1 MKNKIA
7 VLANS
12 TVMTAKKLVRK
23 IREDKTFTLVK
34 ARQSLGKFI
43 SIEEELKYKDNLTCF
58 VWFIDII
65 STSVMNNIM
74 KKKIILEELRKKYHE
89 EDF

>member
-34 ARQSLGKFI
+34 ETKKQ
-43 SIEEELKYKDNLTCF
+43 DNLLANL
-58 VWFIDII
+58 
-65 STSVMNNIM
+65 SVL
-74 KKKIILEELRKKYHE
+74 KKSWNTKII
-89 EDF
+89 

>member
-7 VLANS
+7 VLANG

-34 ARQSLGKFI
+34 ETKKQ
-43 SIEEELKYKDNLTCF
+43 DNLLANL
-58 VWFIDII
+58 
-65 STSVMNNIM
+65 SVL
-74 KKKIILEELRKKYHE
+74 KKSWNTKII
-89 EDF
+89 

>member
-34 ARQSLGKFI
+34 ETKKQ
-43 SIEEELKYKDNLTCF
+43 DNLLANL
-58 VWFIDII
+58 
-65 STSVMNNIM
+65 SVLKKSWNI
-74 KKKIILEELRKKYHE
+74 KII
-89 EDF
+89 

>member
-23 IREDKTFTLVK
+23 IREDRTFTLVK
-34 ARQSLGKFI
+34 ETKKQ
-43 SIEEELKYKDNLTCF
+43 DNLLANL
-58 VWFIDII
+58 
-65 STSVMNNIM
+65 SVL
-74 KKKIILEELRKKYHE
+74 KKSWNTKII
-89 EDF
+89 

>member
-34 ARQSLGKFI
+34 ETKQ
-43 SIEEELKYKDNLTCF
+43 DNLLANL
-58 VWFIDII
+58 
-65 STSVMNNIM
+65 SVL
-74 KKKIILEELRKKYHE
+74 KKSWNTKII
-89 EDF
+89 

>member
-12 TVMTAKKLVRK
+12 TVMTAKKLGRK

-34 ARQSLGKFI
+34 ETKKQ
-43 SIEEELKYKDNLTCF
+43 DNLLANL
-58 VWFIDII
+58 
-65 STSVMNNIM
+65 SVL
-74 KKKIILEELRKKYHE
+74 KKSWNTKII
-89 EDF
+89 

>member
-23 IREDKTFTLVK
+23 IRKDKTFTLVK
-34 ARQSLGKFI
+34 ETNQ
-43 SIEEELKYKDNLTCF
+43 DNLLANL
-58 VWFIDII
+58 
-65 STSVMNNIM
+65 SVL
-74 KKKIILEELRKKYHE
+74 KKSWNTKII
-89 EDF
+89 

>member
-34 ARQSLGKFI
+34 ETKKQ
-43 SIEEELKYKDNLTCF
+43 DNLLANL
-58 VWFIDII
+58 
-65 STSVMNNIM
+65 SVL
-74 KKKIILEELRKKYHE
+74 KKS
-89 EDF
+89 